1 MEQIGTNWGSSH
13 LTRPLPRSNFVQH
26 FSCNRKIQMA
36 KKKNTSV
43 RLCVHQDSLPY
54 YKMLAASAVKDFS
67 VMFVVNINLF
77 LIKMA
82 TNIHEL

>member
-1 MEQIGTNWGSSH
+1 
-13 LTRPLPRSNFVQH
+13 
-26 FSCNRKIQMA
+26 MA

-67 VMFVVNINLF
+67 VMFGVNINLF

>member
-1 MEQIGTNWGSSH
+1 MQSEDTNG
-13 LTRPLPRSNFVQH
+13 
-26 FSCNRKIQMA
+26 K